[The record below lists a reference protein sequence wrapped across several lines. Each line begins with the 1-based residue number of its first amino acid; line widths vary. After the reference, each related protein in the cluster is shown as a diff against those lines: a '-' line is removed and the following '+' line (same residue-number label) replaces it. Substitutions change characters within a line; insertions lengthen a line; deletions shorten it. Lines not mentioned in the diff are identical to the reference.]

1 MKASQIKISKQF
13 RKMAVRSIGAILLFM
28 VTYFV
33 LVSLAVLF
41 ALACGY
47 AAVMLVILKAMFAT
61 IMLGLGLISLGI
73 LVLIFLVKFMF
84 NKNKTDRSHLMEI
97 TKANEQKLFK
107 FIAEIVS
114 DVKTDFP
121 KRIYLSADV
130 NASVFYDS
138 SFWSM
143 FLPVKKNLQI
153 GLGLMNTVSKQELKA
168 ILAHEFGHFS
178 QRSMKVGS
186 YVYNVNRVLH
196 DMLYDNGSYSE
207 MMAKWSG
214 TSNYFN
220 LFAGIAVKMIT
231 GIQFLLKKV
240 YEVVN
245 LNYLGLSR
253 EMEFHADAVAA
264 EVAGS
269 QALIDSLLRL
279 ELADQSLNEVFNYY
293 NTKFEEAEKTDNFYP
308 QQHYVMTFMATKYQL
323 EIENDLPKVN
333 PDSYSRFN
341 KSKLVLKDQ
350 WSSHPSTQDRIKAL
364 KLLNKV
370 RPVQEQGIASELLM
384 DAEAVQKQFT
394 ARLFDAVQYPK
405 PPVVQ
410 DFSAFQE
417 EYSKTYNQ
425 HVFPEVYKG
434 YFNDRSPVSAATE
447 SAFLKPA
454 VQSDLTL
461 EVLFSEETLDLMY
474 TSKSIEADL
483 AALEQIGSGDFVVKS
498 FDYDGHKYTPA
509 DCPEIIEQLNKEL
522 EALNEKLSQKDLDI
536 FYRFYSDASHA
547 GKLKEFKQ
555 MYQDYQR
562 SLDLFLRQ
570 KEIYTDLGKLSSFT
584 QVSMPFEEIRQNLK
598 DLKWS
603 ERFFIE
609 QIRTILGE
617 EWCKEEIDDKTRGR
631 FERYL
636 EQDWKYFAGTV
647 YFDHELDLLFIA
659 MNDFLRII
667 ARIHYLKKN
676 SLLTSQLDYNY
687 SSSSLV

>member
-1 MKASQIKISKQF
+1 MEASQIKISKQF

-28 VTYFV
+28 VTYLA
-33 LVSLAVLF
+33 LVSLAILF
-41 ALACGY
+41 ALVCGY
-47 AAVMLVILKAMFAT
+47 AAVMMVILKAMAAT

-73 LVLIFLVKFMF
+73 LVLIFLVKFVF
-84 NKNKTDRSHLMEI
+84 SRNKTDRSHLMEI
-97 TKANEQKLFK
+97 TKADEQKLFE
-107 FIAEIVS
+107 FIAEIVA

-121 KRIYLSADV
+121 KRVYLSADV

-153 GLGLMNTVSKQELKA
+153 GLGLMNAVSKQELKA

-196 DMLYDNGSYSE
+196 NMLYDNGSYSE
-207 MMAKWSG
+207 MMTKWSG
-214 TSNYFN
+214 ASNYFN

-279 ELADQSLNEVFNYY
+279 ELADQSLNEVFSYY
-293 NTKFEEAEKTDNFYP
+293 NTKFEDAKKTDNFYP
-308 QQHYVMTFMATKYQL
+308 QQHYVMTFMATKYEL

-341 KSKLVLKDQ
+341 KSRLVLKDQ

-370 RPVQEQGIASELLM
+370 RKVEEQGIASELLM
-384 DAEAVQKQFT
+384 DAELVQKQFT
-394 ARLFDAVQYPK
+394 ERLFSQVQYPK

-425 HVFPEVYKG
+425 HVFPDVYKG
-434 YFNDRSPVSAATE
+434 YFNDRNPVSSPIE
-447 SAFLKPA
+447 SAFLQPA
-454 VQSDLTL
+454 VQNDLTM
-461 EVLFSEETLDLMY
+461 EALFNEETLDLMY

-483 AALEQIGSGDFVVKS
+483 AILEQISSGDFVLKS

-509 DCPEIIEQLNKEL
+509 DCPEIIEQLNREL
-522 EALNEKLSQKDLDI
+522 EVLNEKLVQRDLDI
-536 FYRFYSDASHA
+536 FCRFYNNASHA
-547 GKLKEFKQ
+547 GKLREFRQ
-555 MYQDYQR
+555 MYQDYR
-562 SLDLFLRQ
+562 RALDLYLRQ
-570 KEIYTDLGKLSSFT
+570 QEIYADLVKTSAFMH
-584 QVSMPFEEIRQNLK
+584 VSTPFEEIRKSLK

-609 QIRTILGE
+609 QIRTILAE
-617 EWCKEEIDDKTRGR
+617 EWCKEEIDEKTRGR

-647 YFDHELDLLFIA
+647 YFDHELDLLFTA
-659 MNDFLRII
+659 MNDFLRIT

-676 SLLTSQLDYNY
+676 SLLATQLEYSY
-687 SSSSLV
+687 SSSSFV